1 MSEAR
6 PELLPESAVSVQV
19 VVGEVAGA
27 LILEQRF
34 LVFEGRGAFAFKA
47 EGGRARRRAVS
58 VHDLGNGR
66 FKVDAGLEAGDRVLL
81 PQGLKD
87 GMRVKPVP
95 AAG

>member
-1 MSEAR
+1 
-6 PELLPESAVSVQV
+6 LPESAVSVQV